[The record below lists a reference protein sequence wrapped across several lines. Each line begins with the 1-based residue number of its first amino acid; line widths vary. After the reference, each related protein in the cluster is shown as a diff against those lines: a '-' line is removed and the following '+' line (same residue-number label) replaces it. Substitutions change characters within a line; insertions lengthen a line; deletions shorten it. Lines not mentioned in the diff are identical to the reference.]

1 VEDISVRRT
10 RLASHPRRSQCFDGD
25 GNGATVA
32 GFKAL
37 TRSDRPDVT
46 LSS

>member
-1 VEDISVRRT
+1 M
-10 RLASHPRRSQCFDGD
+10 FDD
-25 GNGATVA
+25 AGNGATVA

-46 LSS
+46 LSVVTES